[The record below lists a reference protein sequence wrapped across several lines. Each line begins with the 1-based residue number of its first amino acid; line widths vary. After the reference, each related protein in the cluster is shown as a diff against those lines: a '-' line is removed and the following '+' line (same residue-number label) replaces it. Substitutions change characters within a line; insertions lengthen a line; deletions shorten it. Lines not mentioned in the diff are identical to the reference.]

1 MRRVSPAPS
10 RRRRESAPVG
20 LAGFPV
26 WDRKQSQRHMLLA
39 CVEIA
44 VLEAS
49 GHNWA
54 RHRELHRFDP
64 RQLEPLHQRRIDA
77 IQLANLL
84 GGQHVRVPDV
94 RKVGVVAKKN
104 VEGDSE
110 GAGGLRAE
118 DLRYLAK
125 PSGLVT
131 HPSPWDRWARTSP
144 RLAPPRP
151 RD

>member
-1 MRRVSPAPS
+1 ML
-10 RRRRESAPVG
+10 VG
-20 LAGFPV
+20 WGEV
-26 WDRKQSQRHMLLA
+26 GG
-39 CVEIA
+39 
-44 VLEAS
+44 LEGS

-84 GGQHVRVPDV
+84 GGQPVRVPDV

-104 VEGDSE
+104 VEGDPE
-110 GAGGLRAE
+110 GAGVLRAD

-125 PSGLVT
+125 RSRLVT
-131 HPSPWDRWARTSP
+131 HRSPGNSWSGTSP
-144 RLAPPRP
+144 RLSPPRP